1 MKRVNQLLLA
11 GPNVISSFKSY
22 CNNMNSTNGAAL
34 IAQLRASEEG
44 QEGLVAFLEKRKP
57 GWSETID

>member
-1 MKRVNQLLLA
+1 
-11 GPNVISSFKSY
+11 
-22 CNNMNSTNGAAL
+22 MNSTNGAAL

-57 GWSETID
+57 DWSETID